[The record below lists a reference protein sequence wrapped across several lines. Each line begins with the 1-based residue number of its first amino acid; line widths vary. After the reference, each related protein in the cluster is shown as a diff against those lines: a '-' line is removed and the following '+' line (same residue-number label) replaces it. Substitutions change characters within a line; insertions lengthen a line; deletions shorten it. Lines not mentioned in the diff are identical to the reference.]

1 MSENED
7 SFSQTILEP
16 IAELEIFSLNPQV
29 DFELDPQDVW
39 RIFERFGAV
48 KSVSISKRNIA

>member
-29 DFELDPQDVW
+29 DFELDPQDV
-39 RIFERFGAV
+39 
-48 KSVSISKRNIA
+48 